1 MIDIFKKIIENVLT
15 ALYQPFGFSV
25 ILAVLVMFVYL
36 FMKDQGWKVVVRR
49 WMNEFKGNR
58 TFRRMFFL
66 IFYTALILFKTLL
79 NRDMWKNPIS
89 NVIGIWGIYNE
100 NGDLT
105 TEVIENFA
113 LFIPFIILLLWCFRE
128 KILGESA
135 RFLAI
140 LWKSV
145 QIVFVFS
152 LSIEFA
158 QLLLRLGTFQLSDLF
173 YNTLGGLVG
182 SLIYW
187 VVFKL
192 TRRYK
197 T

>member
-1 MIDIFKKIIENVLT
+1 MIDIFKRIIENVLT

-25 ILAVLVMFVYL
+25 ILAVLVMFVYI

-49 WMNEFKGNR
+49 WMNEFKENR

-66 IFYTALILFKTLL
+66 VFYTALILFKTLL
-79 NRDMWKNPIS
+79 NRDMWKNPVS

-105 TEVIENFA
+105 TEVIENLA
-113 LFIPFIILLLWCFRE
+113 LFIPFIILLLWCFQE

-135 RFLAI
+135 KLLVV

-152 LSIEFA
+152 LLIEFA

-173 YNTLGGLVG
+173 YNTLGGLIGGLV
-182 SLIYW
+182 YW
-187 VVFKL
+187 VAFKL
-192 TRRYK
+192 IRRDK